1 MVLPVTWPVRS
12 KLGMQAPAGPYEL
25 IMAKTVNPNKKIE
38 ETLSEHSRRLTMLE
52 DVFAPMAKLA
62 MELIVG
68 KPGEPGMAE
77 NLRNVNTNLQ
87 ELVDAHAKDAADTQ
101 RIRAD
106 GFKRL
111 DTLDRWRKQV
121 EEKKQTDKEITLMG
135 MKMGADTR
143 LALINGAFI
152 LLGIFVT
159 WFLSR

>member
-1 MVLPVTWPVRS
+1 
-12 KLGMQAPAGPYEL
+12 
-25 IMAKTVNPNKKIE
+25 
-38 ETLSEHSRRLTMLE
+38 MLE

-77 NLRNVNTNLQ
+77 DMRNVRADLKG
-87 ELVDAHAKDAADTQ
+87 LVDAHASERQETV

-121 EEKKQTDKEITLMG
+121 EDNKQAEKEIRLMG
-135 MKMGADTR
+135 IKVNAETR
-143 LALINGAFI
+143 IAVINGAFI
-152 LLGIFVT
+152 LAGTLLAR
-159 WFLSR
+159 WLLP

>member
-1 MVLPVTWPVRS
+1 
-12 KLGMQAPAGPYEL
+12 
-25 IMAKTVNPNKKIE
+25 
-38 ETLSEHSRRLTMLE
+38 MLE

-77 NLRNVNTNLQ
+77 DMRNIRTDLK
-87 ELVDAHAKDAADTQ
+87 ELVDAHASEAAETQ
-101 RIRAD
+101 RIRSD

-111 DTLDRWRKQV
+111 DTLDRWRKQLD
-121 EEKKQTDKEITLMG
+121 ERKQADKEITLMG

-143 LALINGAFI
+143 LALINGSFI